1 MGLRFTQQRAFFA
14 LAGGQLVSTL
24 GAGMTRFGLG
34 LWVLSDEV
42 GGSAADYTT
51 MLFAAILPLGVASL
65 FVGPL
70 IDRWNRR
77 WTMILANAGASAPTI
92 IVALLYFS
100 DALEI
105 WHLYIALVAN
115 GVASAFILPAL
126 DASTPM
132 LMPQDQ
138 LGRAAGV
145 SQMLQSFEII
155 LAPVLAVPL
164 FLGLGL
170 GAVFV
175 ADFVTFGV
183 SILVLTLSVIPQPA
197 RVLQAAGASIW
208 AEFRFGVRYLR
219 ERPPFLLLM
228 FFISASM
235 LIMPGIG
242 YALATPLSLA
252 ISDEAGAAAVLTCF
266 GVGSLVSGILLAAW
280 GGPKRRMNGILGSM
294 LLAGV
299 GGVITG
305 ISENLILTA
314 AGVFIIGV
322 SFVFAIGLNRV
333 IWQVKAAPEVLGR
346 LFALRVLVGICA
358 QSTGILIAGPLADG
372 VFEPLLDVGGALEGS
387 IGSIIG
393 VGEGRGMGFM
403 YILAGLTL
411 AAFAVI
417 SFIIR
422 PIWRLED
429 ALPDQPSQVE
439 SESESEA
446 ESVDSAELATE
457 GGADDPAGH

>member
-1 MGLRFTQQRAFFA
+1 MPRFTAQRAFFA

-24 GAGMTRFGLG
+24 GSGMTRFGLG

-170 GAVFV
+170 EAVFV
-175 ADFVTFGV
+175 VDFATFGV
-183 SILVLTLSVIPQPA
+183 SIVVLALSVIPQPA
-197 RVLQAAGASIW
+197 RVLQEAGASIW
-208 AEFRFGVRYLR
+208 AEFRFGVTYLK

-242 YALATPLSLA
+242 YALATPLALA

-266 GVGSLVSGILLAAW
+266 GVGSLVSGVLLAAW

-305 ISENLILTA
+305 VSEHLVLTA

-372 VFEPLLDVGGALEGS
+372 VFEPLLEVGGALEGS
-387 IGSIIG
+387 IGAIIG

-411 AAFAVI
+411 AAFAIV
-417 SFIIR
+417 SFVVR

-429 ALPDQPSQVE
+429 SLPDQPSTVE
-439 SESESEA
+439 SESESER
-446 ESVDSAELATE
+446 ELAETAQLARE
-457 GGADDPAGH
+457 GGADDAAGH

>member
-1 MGLRFTQQRAFFA
+1 MPRFTAHRAFFA

-24 GAGMTRFGLG
+24 GSGMTRFGLD

-77 WTMILANAGASAPTI
+77 WTMIFANAGASAPTI
-92 IVALLYFS
+92 VVAVLYFS
-100 DALEI
+100 DSLEV

-145 SQMLQSFEII
+145 TQMLQSFEII

-175 ADFVTFGV
+175 VDFVTFAI
-183 SILVLTLSVIPQPA
+183 SIIMLGLSLIPQPT
-197 RVLQAAGASIW
+197 RVLQQAGASVLD
-208 AEFRFGVRYLR
+208 EFRFGVTYIV
-219 ERPPFLLLM
+219 ERRPFLLLIL
-228 FFISASM
+228 FVSVAM
-235 LIMPGIG
+235 LVMPGIG

-252 ISDEAGAAAVLTCF
+252 ISDEAGAAAVLTSF
-266 GVGSLVSGILLAAW
+266 GVGSLVAGVLLAAW

-294 LLAGV
+294 ILAGI
-299 GGVITG
+299 GGVVTG
-305 ISENLILTA
+305 VSESLVVTA
-314 AGVFIIGV
+314 AGVFIIGA

-346 LFALRVLVGICA
+346 VFALRVMIGVVA
-358 QSTGILIAGPLADG
+358 QSTGIIVAGPLADG
-372 VFEPLLDVGGALEGS
+372 VFEPLLVEGAALAGS
-387 IGSIIG
+387 IGQIIG
-393 VGEGRGMGFM
+393 VGEGRGMGLM
-403 YILAGLTL
+403 YILAGFTL
-411 AAFAVI
+411 IAFATI

-429 ALPDQPSQVE
+429 ALPDQQSHVE
-439 SESESEA
+439 SESEPEA
-446 ESVDSAELATE
+446 ELSL
-457 GGADDPAGH
+457 

>member
-1 MGLRFTQQRAFFA
+1 M
-14 LAGGQLVSTL
+14 AGGQLVSTL
-24 GAGMTRFGLG
+24 GSGMTRFGLG
-34 LWVLSDEV
+34 LWVLSDDV

-77 WTMILANAGASAPTI
+77 WVMIFANAGASAPTI
-92 IVALLYFS
+92 IVAVLYFS
-100 DALEI
+100 DVLEI

-145 SQMLQSFEII
+145 TQMLQSFEII

-175 ADFVTFGV
+175 VDFVTFGI
-183 SILVLTLSVIPQPA
+183 SIIVLGLSVIPQPA
-197 RVLQAAGASIW
+197 RVLQEAGASVW
-208 AEFRFGVRYLR
+208 AEFRFGVRYIK
-219 ERPPFLLLM
+219 ERPPFMMLI
-228 FFISASM
+228 FFVSMSM

-266 GVGSLVSGILLAAW
+266 GVGSLFAGVLLAAW
-280 GGPKRRMNGILGSM
+280 GGPQRRMNGILGSM
-294 LLAGV
+294 ILAGI

-305 ISENLILTA
+305 VSESLVVTA
-314 AGVFIIGV
+314 AGVFIIGA

-333 IWQVKAAPEVLGR
+333 IWQVKAVPEVLGR
-346 LFALRVLVGICA
+346 VFALRVLIGVVA
-358 QSTGILIAGPLADG
+358 QSTGIIAAGPLADG
-372 VFEPLLDVGGALEGS
+372 VFEPLLVEGGALAGS
-387 IGSIIG
+387 IGEVIG
-393 VGEGRGMGFM
+393 VGEGRGMGLM

-411 AAFAVI
+411 AAFAVL
-417 SFIIR
+417 SFIVR

-429 ALPDQPSQVE
+429 ALPDQPAQVE
-439 SESESEA
+439 SDLESEQASEDLG
-446 ESVDSAELATE
+446 SSAPEQAVE
-457 GGADDPAGH
+457 GSSRR

>member
-1 MGLRFTQQRAFFA
+1 
-14 LAGGQLVSTL
+14 
-24 GAGMTRFGLG
+24 MTRFGLG

-126 DASTPM
+126 EASTPM
-132 LMPQDQ
+132 LMPQEQ

-145 SQMLQSFEII
+145 IQMLQSFEII

-175 ADFVTFGV
+175 VDFVTFGV
-183 SILVLTLSVIPQPA
+183 SIIVLGLSVIPQPA
-197 RVLQAAGASIW
+197 RVLQQAGASVW
-208 AEFRFGVRYLR
+208 AEFRFGVTYLR
-219 ERPPFLLLM
+219 ERPPFLALL
-228 FFISASM
+228 FFVSTAM

-266 GVGSLVSGILLAAW
+266 GVGSLVSGVLLAAW
-280 GGPKRRMNGILGSM
+280 GGPRRRVTGILGSM
-294 LLAGV
+294 LVAGV

-305 ISENLILTA
+305 VSESLVVTA
-314 AGVFIIGV
+314 AGVFIIGA

-346 LFALRVLVGICA
+346 VFALRVLIGVVA
-358 QSTGILIAGPLADG
+358 QSAGILAAGPLADG
-372 VFEPLLDVGGALEGS
+372 VFEPLLVESGSLASS
-387 IGSIIG
+387 IGAIIG
-393 VGEGRGMGFM
+393 VGDGRGMGFM

-411 AAFAVI
+411 AVFAVI
-417 SFIIR
+417 SFVIR

-429 ALPDQPSQVE
+429 ALPDQPPQVE
-439 SESESEA
+439 SEAGSE
-446 ESVDSAELATE
+446 
-457 GGADDPAGH
+457 G

>member
-1 MGLRFTQQRAFFA
+1 
-14 LAGGQLVSTL
+14 
-24 GAGMTRFGLG
+24 MTRFGLD

-77 WTMILANAGASAPTI
+77 WTMIFANAGASAPTI
-92 IVALLYFS
+92 VVAVLYFS
-100 DALEI
+100 DSLEV

-145 SQMLQSFEII
+145 TQMLQSFEII

-175 ADFVTFGV
+175 VDFVTFAI
-183 SILVLTLSVIPQPA
+183 SIIMLGLSLIPQPT
-197 RVLQAAGASIW
+197 RVLQQAGASVLD
-208 AEFRFGVRYLR
+208 EFRFGVTYIV
-219 ERPPFLLLM
+219 ERRPFLLLIL
-228 FFISASM
+228 FVSVAM
-235 LIMPGIG
+235 LVMPGIG

-252 ISDEAGAAAVLTCF
+252 ISDEAGAAAVLTSF
-266 GVGSLVSGILLAAW
+266 GVGSLVAGVLLAAW

-294 LLAGV
+294 ILAGI
-299 GGVITG
+299 GGVVTG
-305 ISENLILTA
+305 VSESLVVTA
-314 AGVFIIGV
+314 AGVFIIGA

-346 LFALRVLVGICA
+346 VFALRVMIGVVA
-358 QSTGILIAGPLADG
+358 QSTGIIVAGPLADG
-372 VFEPLLDVGGALEGS
+372 VFEPLLVEGAALAGS
-387 IGSIIG
+387 IGQIIG
-393 VGEGRGMGFM
+393 VGEGRGMGLM
-403 YILAGLTL
+403 YILAGFTL
-411 AAFAVI
+411 IAFATI

-429 ALPDQPSQVE
+429 ALPDQQSHVE
-439 SESESEA
+439 SESEPEA
-446 ESVDSAELATE
+446 ELSL
-457 GGADDPAGH
+457 

>member
-1 MGLRFTQQRAFFA
+1 
-14 LAGGQLVSTL
+14 
-24 GAGMTRFGLG
+24 MTRFGLG

-126 DASTPM
+126 EASTPM
-132 LMPQDQ
+132 LMPQEQ

-145 SQMLQSFEII
+145 TQMLQSFEII

-175 ADFVTFGV
+175 VDFVTFGV
-183 SILVLTLSVIPQPA
+183 SIIVLGLSVIPQPA
-197 RVLQAAGASIW
+197 RVLQQAGASVW
-208 AEFRFGVRYLR
+208 AEFRFGVTYLR
-219 ERPPFLLLM
+219 ERPPFLALL
-228 FFISASM
+228 FFVSTAM

-266 GVGSLVSGILLAAW
+266 GVGSLVSGVLLAAW
-280 GGPKRRMNGILGSM
+280 GGPRRRVTGILGSM
-294 LLAGV
+294 LVAGV

-305 ISENLILTA
+305 VSESLVVTA
-314 AGVFIIGV
+314 AGVFIIGA

-346 LFALRVLVGICA
+346 VFALRVLIGVVA
-358 QSTGILIAGPLADG
+358 QSAGILAAGPLADG
-372 VFEPLLDVGGALEGS
+372 VFEPLLVESGSLASS
-387 IGSIIG
+387 IGAIIG
-393 VGEGRGMGFM
+393 VGDGRGMGFM

-411 AAFAVI
+411 AVFAVI
-417 SFIIR
+417 SFVIR

-429 ALPDQPSQVE
+429 ALPDQPPQVE
-439 SESESEA
+439 SEAGSE
-446 ESVDSAELATE
+446 
-457 GGADDPAGH
+457 G

>member
-1 MGLRFTQQRAFFA
+1 MPRFTDHRAFFA

-24 GAGMTRFGLG
+24 GSGMTRFGLG

-77 WTMILANAGASAPTI
+77 WVMIFANAGASAPTI

-100 DALEI
+100 DSLEI

-145 SQMLQSFEII
+145 TQMLQSFEII

-175 ADFVTFGV
+175 VDFVTFGI
-183 SILVLTLSVIPQPA
+183 SIFVLGLSVVPQPV
-197 RVLQAAGASIW
+197 RMLQEAGSSVW
-208 AEFRFGVRYLR
+208 AEFRFGVTYLK
-219 ERPPFLLLM
+219 ERPPFLMLM
-228 FFISASM
+228 FFVSTSM
-235 LIMPGIG
+235 LILPGIG

-266 GVGSLVSGILLAAW
+266 GVGSLVAGVLLAAW
-280 GGPKRRMNGILGSM
+280 GGPARRMNGILGSM
-294 LLAGV
+294 ILAGV

-305 ISENLILTA
+305 VSESLVVTA
-314 AGVFIIGV
+314 AGVFIIGA

-346 LFALRVLVGICA
+346 VFALRVLIGVVA
-358 QSTGILIAGPLADG
+358 QSTGIIVAGPLADG
-372 VFEPLLDVGGALEGS
+372 VFEPLLVEGGALAGS
-387 IGSIIG
+387 IGEIIG

-411 AAFAVI
+411 AAFAI
-417 SFIIR
+417 LSFIVR

-429 ALPDQPSQVE
+429 ALPDQPSQVDPEHE
-439 SESESEA
+439 SDPESA
-446 ESVDSAELATE
+446 IPA
-457 GGADDPAGH
+457 DPALERATDESA